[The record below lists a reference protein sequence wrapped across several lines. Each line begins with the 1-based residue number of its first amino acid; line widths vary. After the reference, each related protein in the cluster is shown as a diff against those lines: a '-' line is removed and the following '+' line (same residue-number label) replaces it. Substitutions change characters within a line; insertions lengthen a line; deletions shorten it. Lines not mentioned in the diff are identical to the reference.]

1 MEIGSRLR
9 VARKQKGL
17 SVRKLGEIVGV
28 SGVAVSKY
36 ERDLDM
42 PSSGVLL
49 RLCQALDLNLERL
62 FRPTAVVLSEPA
74 RRKRSD
80 LSVKEYKAIM
90 TAVQDDAERY
100 GEAEELAQRH
110 EKLKL
115 PVFSVSDAADVEDAA
130 KRLRS
135 DWHLGHDA
143 IPSMVA
149 LLEDRDIQVIELT
162 AHDHFDACAL
172 ESDGRPFVVV
182 RAGAPVDRVRFAL
195 AHELAHLVLQHSS
208 GKVPEGLANRFAGAL
223 LVPADTV
230 VRELGEHRD
239 HLSKVELQLL
249 KAKYGLSMGGW
260 IHRAADLK
268 IISSTENI
276 RWQKL
281 RNREGW
287 RTEEPSCGLTPET
300 PQRME
305 RMVMRAYAEGEVT
318 GTRAAELLGWSLERI
333 LADGHSWCNMPLAA
347 EPQDTSYHP

>member
-1 MEIGSRLR
+1 MKIGSRLR
-9 VARKQKGL
+9 IARKQKRL
-17 SVRKLGEIVGV
+17 SVWKLGEIVGV

-42 PSSGVLL
+42 PSSGVLI
-49 RLCQALDLNLERL
+49 RLCQALDLSLERL
-62 FRPTAVVLSEPA
+62 FRSTAVILSEPA
-74 RRKRSD
+74 YRKRSD
-80 LSVKEYKAIM
+80 LAVKECKAIM
-90 TAVQDDAERY
+90 TAVQDKAERY
-100 GEAEELAQRH
+100 SEAEELAQRH

-130 KRLRS
+130 KKLRS

-149 LLEDRDIQVIELT
+149 LLEDREIQVIELT

-172 ESDGRPFVVV
+172 ESDGWPFVVV
-182 RAGAPVDRVRFAL
+182 RTGAPVDRVRFTL
-195 AHELAHLVLQHSS
+195 AHELAHLVLRHPS
-208 GKVPEGLANRFAGAL
+208 GNVPEKLADRFAGAF
-223 LVPADTV
+223 LVPADTT

-249 KAKYGLSMGGW
+249 KAKYGLSMSGW

-281 RNREGW
+281 RNLEGW

-318 GTRAAELLGWSLERI
+318 GTRAAELLGWSLEKV
-333 LADGHSWCNMPLAA
+333 LGNGEGHADSLVA
-347 EPQDTSYHP
+347 EPGH

>member
-9 VARKQKGL
+9 VARKQKKL
-17 SVRKLGEIVGV
+17 SVRKLGEMVGV

-42 PSSGVLL
+42 PSSGVLM
-49 RLCQALDLNLERL
+49 RLCPALDLSLERL
-62 FRPTAVVLSEPA
+62 FRSTAVILSEPA
-74 RRKRSD
+74 CRKRSD
-80 LSVKEYKAIM
+80 LSVKECKAIM
-90 TAVQDDAERY
+90 KAVQDKAERY
-100 GEAEELAQRH
+100 SEAEELAQRH

-115 PVFSVSDAADVEDAA
+115 PVLSVSDAADVEDAA

-149 LLEDRDIQVIELT
+149 LLEDHEIQVIELT

-172 ESDGRPFVVV
+172 ESDGCPFIVV
-182 RAGAPVDRVRFAL
+182 RTGAPAERVRFTL
-195 AHELAHLVLQHSS
+195 AHELAHLVLQHPS
-208 GKVPEGLANRFAGAL
+208 GKVPEGLANHFAGAF
-223 LVPADTV
+223 LVPADTAM
-230 VRELGEHRD
+230 RELGEHRD

-260 IHRAADLK
+260 IHRSSYFK
-268 IISSTENI
+268 ITSSTENI

-318 GTRAAELLGWSLERI
+318 GMRAAELLGWSLEKV
-333 LADGHSWCNMPLAA
+333 LGNGEGHADSLVAELGH
-347 EPQDTSYHP
+347 

>member
-9 VARKQKGL
+9 VARKQKRL

-42 PSSGVLL
+42 PSSGVLM
-49 RLCQALDLNLERL
+49 RLCQALDLSLERL
-62 FRPTAVVLSEPA
+62 FRSTAVILSEPA
-74 RRKRSD
+74 YRKRSD
-80 LSVKEYKAIM
+80 LAVKECKAIM
-90 TAVQDDAERY
+90 KAVQDKAERY
-100 GEAEELAQRH
+100 SEAEELAQRH

-115 PVFSVSDAADVEDAA
+115 PILSVSDAADVEDAA

-149 LLEDRDIQVIELT
+149 LLEDHEIQVIELA

-182 RAGAPVDRVRFAL
+182 RTGAPVDRVRFTL
-195 AHELAHLVLQHSS
+195 AHELAHLVLQHPS
-208 GKVPEGLANRFAGAL
+208 GKVPEGLANRFSGAF
-223 LVPADTV
+223 LVPADTAV
-230 VRELGEHRD
+230 HELGEHRD

-249 KAKYGLSMGGW
+249 KAKYGLSMSGW

-268 IISSTENI
+268 IISAAENVH
-276 RWQKL
+276 WQKL
-281 RNREGW
+281 RNLEGW

-318 GTRAAELLGWSLERI
+318 GTRAAELLDWSLEKV
-333 LADGHSWCNMPLAA
+333 LGNGEGYADSLVA
-347 EPQDTSYHP
+347 EPGH